1 MTSPGPRLI
10 FESVWPKQRDKI
22 DVVVSNIERH
32 TTLMKSEVTMQRIS
46 EEHEFRAKSLA
57 HFDHESDFQ
66 ELQKFQTLKTRVCP
80 RIHDDRLDWLLNR
93 SSKASAEWLVTDN
106 IFQAWLDIS
115 SPTVRLLWLQGIP
128 GAGKTFLSAAAIEE
142 AKKRHRTIFVFVSHV
157 HQTSTTTRSILQ
169 SLLFQLAF
177 DVKDAQS
184 VLVESNE
191 RELIGSTRYVLELL
205 KTLLD
210 TPAVRPTY
218 IILDGLDEMEVVERG
233 ILLQQLTDLESC
245 PGIKILISSRP
256 EDDIASILDA
266 KATKIRV
273 DKRNSGS
280 IQSYVNQRTQDWI
293 RTANFKQEIR
303 KRVEHLLAPVTAN
316 ANGKH

>member
-1 MTSPGPRLI
+1 M
-10 FESVWPKQRDKI
+10 
-22 DVVVSNIERH
+22 
-32 TTLMKSEVTMQRIS
+32 
-46 EEHEFRAKSLA
+46 
-57 HFDHESDFQ
+57 
-66 ELQKFQTLKTRVCP
+66 
-80 RIHDDRLDWLLNR
+80 
-93 SSKASAEWLVTDN
+93 
-106 IFQAWLDIS
+106 
-115 SPTVRLLWLQGIP
+115 
-128 GAGKTFLSAAAIEE
+128 
-142 AKKRHRTIFVFVSHV
+142 SHI

-191 RELIGSTRYVLELL
+191 RELLGSTRYVLELL

-210 TPAVRPTY
+210 TPTVGPTY
-218 IILDGLDEMEVVERG
+218 IILDGLDEMEAVERG

-245 PGIKILISSRP
+245 PAVKILISSRL

-293 RTANFKQEIR
+293 RTADFGQEIR
-303 KRVEHLLAPVTAN
+303 KQVERLLAPVTEN
-316 ANGKH
+316 ANGK

>member
-1 MTSPGPRLI
+1 
-10 FESVWPKQRDKI
+10 
-22 DVVVSNIERH
+22 
-32 TTLMKSEVTMQRIS
+32 MKSEVTMQRIS
-46 EEHEFRAKSLA
+46 EEHEFRAKALA
-57 HFDHESDFQ
+57 HFDHESESQ
-66 ELQKFQTLKTRVCP
+66 ELQRFQTLKTRVCP
-80 RIHDDRLDWLLNR
+80 RVHDDRLDWLLNR
-93 SSKASAEWLVTDN
+93 SAKAAAEWLVTDS
-106 IFQAWLDIS
+106 IFQAWLDMS

-128 GAGKTFLSAAAIEE
+128 GAGKTFLSAAAIDE
-142 AKKRHRTIFVFVSHV
+142 AKARHRTLFVFVSHT

-184 VLVESNE
+184 VLAESNE
-191 RELIGSTRYVLELL
+191 RELLGSTRYVLGLL

-210 TPAVRPTY
+210 SPAVGPTY

-233 ILLQQLTDLESC
+233 ILLQQLADLDSC
-245 PGIKILISSRP
+245 PGTKILISSRP

-280 IQSYVNQRTQDWI
+280 IQSYVNQRTRDWI
-293 RTANFKQEIR
+293 RTANLDQEIR
-303 KRVEHLLAPVTAN
+303 KKVETLLAPVIGN
-316 ANGKH
+316 ANGKY